1 MMVADDELPCR
12 EWCRTNHRDRTRTG
26 ADRFGQT
33 GYEADRFHKSR
44 QVDRYRI
51 IHGRNSLTS
60 NLGYSEEHM
69 SFENK
74 TAIVTGSGRGIGK
87 VIVSQ
92 LAAAGANVVVS
103 DIDQS
108 TCEDTAREIG
118 ASAIACQAN
127 VTSADDITRLFKTA
141 AEKYGSIDIV
151 VNNAGIT
158 RDGLMIR
165 MDEKDWDTV
174 LDINLKGAFLVTKT
188 AARIMMK
195 QRSGRIINISSV
207 VGLTGNAGQANYSAA
222 KAGLVALTKTAAKEL
237 GSRGVTVNAVAPG
250 FIETEM
256 TATLPEAARA
266 SFLSKIVLGRAG
278 TPADVAAAVVF
289 LASDEAAYITGQ
301 VLSIDGG
308 MVMA

>member
-1 MMVADDELPCR
+1 
-12 EWCRTNHRDRTRTG
+12 
-26 ADRFGQT
+26 
-33 GYEADRFHKSR
+33 
-44 QVDRYRI
+44 
-51 IHGRNSLTS
+51 
-60 NLGYSEEHM
+60 M

-87 VIVSQ
+87 VIISQ

-103 DIDQS
+103 DVDQS
-108 TCEDTAREIG
+108 TCEETAREIG

-127 VTSADDITRLFKTA
+127 VTSADDIDRLFKTA
-141 AEKYGSIDIV
+141 AEKFGSVDIV

-174 LDINLKGAFLVTKT
+174 LDINLKGAFLVTKV

-195 QRSGRIINISSV
+195 QRSGRIVNISSV

-222 KAGLVALTKTAAKEL
+222 KAGLIALTKTAAKEL

-250 FIETEM
+250 FIETDM

-266 SFLSKIVLGRAG
+266 SFLSNIVLGRAG
-278 TPADVAAAVVF
+278 TPIDVAAAVVF
-289 LASDEAAYITGQ
+289 LASEEAAYITGQ
-301 VLSIDGG
+301 VLSVDGG